1 MPFTPSRLSALLLV
15 VGLGTVELGL
25 LDPQMRFSS
34 RAALAQQ
41 AMSLSIR
48 RGQGGV
54 EVVIQGVGP
63 QPLLQQRLNGQVWQG
78 SLQTQGSPG
87 II

>member
-25 LDPQMRFSS
+25 LDPQMGFSS
-34 RAALAQQ
+34 RAALAQG

-54 EVVIQGVGP
+54 EVVIQEAGP
-63 QPLLQQRLNGQVWQG
+63 
-78 SLQTQGSPG
+78 
-87 II
+87 